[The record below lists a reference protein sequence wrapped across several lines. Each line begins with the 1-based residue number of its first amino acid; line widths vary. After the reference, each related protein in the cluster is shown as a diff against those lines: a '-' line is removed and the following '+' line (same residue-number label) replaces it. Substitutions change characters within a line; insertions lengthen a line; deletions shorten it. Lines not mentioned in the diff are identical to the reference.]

1 MSETSEVVIVGG
13 GAASCALAYYLAIAG
28 VRATIVEREGVGTQA
43 SGWATL
49 ATPSIR
55 WQLVSIMRF
64 IRVVPFLPAF
74 LISNLGAHKKPAMFD
89 RDDSTDTPEPCK
101 LGIRAR
107 LDEPVQ

>member
-13 GAASCALAYYLAIAG
+13 GAASCALAYYLVIAG

-74 LISNLGAHKKPAMFD
+74 LISTHISHMAEYP
-89 RDDSTDTPEPCK
+89 SE
-101 LGIRAR
+101 
-107 LDEPVQ
+107 